1 MKTNEILENIKA
13 RRSVRAYTG
22 QQVSEE
28 DLQAVLEAAT
38 YAPSGMHLET
48 WHFTAI
54 QNADKLTELNERI
67 KGSFAKSDEPRLKER
82 GQSKTYCCYY
92 HAPTLVIVS
101 NEPTQWWAG
110 MDCACAIENM
120 FLAAHSLGI
129 GSCWINQ
136 LGTTC
141 DDPEVRAFITSL
153 GVPERR
159 YDNYCQVGISEY
171 ISPGYISIMPGTFVC
186 LALGRKV
193 MSPGFIEIIPEH
205 NKCKPRDC
213 FISFSSLYL

>member
-136 LGTTC
+136 
-141 DDPEVRAFITSL
+141 
-153 GVPERR
+153 
-159 YDNYCQVGISEY
+159 
-171 ISPGYISIMPGTFVC
+171 PGTFVC

>member
-1 MKTNEILENIKA
+1 MKTNEVLENIKA
-13 RRSVRAYTG
+13 RRSVRAYTS

-28 DLQAVLEAAT
+28 DLQAILEAAT

-54 QNADKLTELNERI
+54 QNVDKLTELNERI
-67 KGSFAKSDEPRLKER
+67 KGAFAKSDDSRLQER
-82 GQSKTYCCYY
+82 GHSKTYCCYY

-129 GSCWINQ
+129 GSCWIN
-136 LGTTC
+136 
-141 DDPEVRAFITSL
+141 
-153 GVPERR
+153 
-159 YDNYCQVGISEY
+159 
-171 ISPGYISIMPGTFVC
+171 C
-186 LALGRKV
+186 LARFLTTEDGKAFAEKVGFPAGYVGVSCLILGYPQGER
-193 MSPGFIEIIPEH
+193 PEPKERAQGTV
-205 NKCKPRDC
+205 NFVK
-213 FISFSSLYL
+213 

>member
-67 KGSFAKSDEPRLKER
+67 KGAFAKSDEPRLKER

-101 NEPTQWWAG
+101 NEPTSGGRVWTVPVLSKI
-110 MDCACAIENM
+110 C
-120 FLAAHSLGI
+120 FLRLI
-129 GSCWINQ
+129 LWGSV
-136 LGTTC
+136 L
-141 DDPEVRAFITSL
+141 
-153 GVPERR
+153 
-159 YDNYCQVGISEY
+159 VG
-171 ISPGYISIMPGTFVC
+171 
-186 LALGRKV
+186 
-193 MSPGFIEIIPEH
+193 
-205 NKCKPRDC
+205 
-213 FISFSSLYL
+213 

>member
-67 KGSFAKSDEPRLKER
+67 KGAFAKSDEPRLKER

-101 NEPTQWWAG
+101 NEPTQCGRVWTAPVLSKI
-110 MDCACAIENM
+110 C
-120 FLAAHSLGI
+120 FLRLI
-129 GSCWINQ
+129 LWGSV
-136 LGTTC
+136 L
-141 DDPEVRAFITSL
+141 
-153 GVPERR
+153 
-159 YDNYCQVGISEY
+159 VG
-171 ISPGYISIMPGTFVC
+171 
-186 LALGRKV
+186 
-193 MSPGFIEIIPEH
+193 
-205 NKCKPRDC
+205 
-213 FISFSSLYL
+213 